1 MRRVERSARPV
12 LNRPKSA
19 SADDGLETQRVG
31 SHPRKPSRSY
41 HDLGEISLEIV
52 PAPDETFEATLRRFK
67 RTVAQSGI
75 LREAKRREHHMSTRD
90 KKRMKSAEAA
100 KKRRRRQ

>member
-1 MRRVERSARPV
+1 MHHY
-12 LNRPKSA
+12 LK
-19 SADDGLETQRVG
+19 L
-31 SHPRKPSRSY
+31 
-41 HDLGEISLEIV
+41 HDLGESSLEIV